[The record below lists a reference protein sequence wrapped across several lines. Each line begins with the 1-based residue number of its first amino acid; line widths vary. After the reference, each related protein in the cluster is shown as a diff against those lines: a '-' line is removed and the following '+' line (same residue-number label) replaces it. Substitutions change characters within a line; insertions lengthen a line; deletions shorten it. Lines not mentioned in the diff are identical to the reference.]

1 MLDAATIHSADVL
14 RGSPK
19 FDRQNFFVFEAPPLV
34 DLEKNVLRS
43 ACIFESHRN
52 VRCFRLEPC
61 DVPTMVCLC
70 SQCVSN
76 ATRAAVRTAR
86 GVTRA

>member
-43 ACIFESHRN
+43 ACIFGSHKRALLCG
-52 VRCFRLEPC
+52 VEPW
-61 DVPTMVCLC
+61 
-70 SQCVSN
+70 
-76 ATRAAVRTAR
+76 
-86 GVTRA
+86 

>member
-1 MLDAATIHSADVL
+1 MLDAATIHFADVL

-43 ACIFESHRN
+43 ACIFGSHKLCAPCESSP
-52 VRCFRLEPC
+52 VVTSL
-61 DVPTMVCLC
+61 CL
-70 SQCVSN
+70 
-76 ATRAAVRTAR
+76 
-86 GVTRA
+86 